1 MHYEFKPKV
10 HIKGTS
16 TEEGKV
22 LVQCSNP
29 LIIHMANF
37 EHVAIF
43 VKDSMARKR
52 SEKERWNILIMEFGF
67 ILNYMHA
74 LTHPNSHVTF
84 SSLLVKYYKI
94 QS

>member
-1 MHYEFKPKV
+1 MHYEVKPKV

-52 SEKERWNILIMEFGF
+52 SEKERWTRWTLRGKLHRGMAMREGVRR
-67 ILNYMHA
+67 LWK
-74 LTHPNSHVTF
+74 
-84 SSLLVKYYKI
+84 LVN
-94 QS
+94 